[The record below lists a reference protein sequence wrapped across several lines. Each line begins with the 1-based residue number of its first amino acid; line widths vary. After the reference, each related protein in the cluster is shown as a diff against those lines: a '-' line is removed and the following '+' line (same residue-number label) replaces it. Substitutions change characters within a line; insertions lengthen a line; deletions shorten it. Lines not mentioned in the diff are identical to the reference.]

1 MVGREIQEILIWV
14 IAAAVLILLAV
25 KIRRKGRKGGSGNNG
40 RCSGCSNNDK
50 GCSWIKERRLHAN
63 YKASR
68 FRAKESS
75 EYKKPAAPTG
85 YRLHSITNFLL

>member
-1 MVGREIQEILIWV
+1 MVDTSIQEILVWV

-50 GCSWIKERRLHAN
+50 GCQLLRIKERRLHAN

-68 FRAKESS
+68 FRAKEC
-75 EYKKPAAPTG
+75 TVV
-85 YRLHSITNFLL
+85 HD